1 MYKNEN
7 NFLNEKLVGTYVVMA
22 EHDAFGSSGRTTRVD
37 ESAALVGSLRF
48 QSLRDQSVVLFLPD
62 FHELFP
68 LKIIKYEINAKSE
81 LVRLE
86 LKQ

>member
-1 MYKNEN
+1 M
-7 NFLNEKLVGTYVVMA
+7 VSTHVVVA
-22 EHDAFGSSGRTTRVD
+22 EHDTFGSSGRATRIN

-68 LKIIKYEINAKSE
+68 LQTMKYEINAKSE

-86 LKQ
+86 LKQWRTV

>member
-1 MYKNEN
+1 MI
-7 NFLNEKLVGTYVVMA
+7 GTYVVVA
-22 EHDAFGSSGRTTRVD
+22 EHDTFGSSGRTTGVD

-68 LKIIKYEINAKSE
+68 LQTMKYEINAKSE

-86 LKQ
+86 LQQ